1 MINRRVLWDH
11 QVVQL
16 PSTVTVALTMQ
27 EEASDSMGNVA
38 PRFLSALTVLAN
50 GVLAEQTFC
59 NFLPLIVKQTTGNLQ
74 VRRHDTVGP
83 DKLTMRLGNMK
94 EIKHFVGINHTQATV
109 LFGAETRIQPV
120 LPHQFTCRI
129 TVCFHTPFDVSNVQ
143 GV

>member
-38 PRFLSALTVLAN
+38 PRFLSAITILAN

-83 DKLTMRLGNMK
+83 DKLTMRLGNMQGAAVHRLTVRAIALCNRTVSPLLMPADRHSFFTLSIV
-94 EIKHFVGINHTQATV
+94 IKTISKSN
-109 LFGAETRIQPV
+109 ETSC
-120 LPHQFTCRI
+120 T
-129 TVCFHTPFDVSNVQ
+129 
-143 GV
+143 